1 MCGEAVANQNDQL
14 NEAAPEAPVPGG
26 EWGEWIR
33 PQTEPASTFEKPEAL
48 ADLLVLDVSSGSM
61 AGPFCSSI
69 LAEWGAEVVRI
80 EPPGGDVL
88 RRFSPFGL
96 EHKGAGLG
104 YLVEGRNKL
113 HITCN
118 LENAEGRRQFRRL
131 AAKAD
136 VVIETYPPGRMDR
149 WRIGYRQ
156 LSEVNPRLIYAAI
169 TTYGQFG
176 PKAAARSNQPDYD
189 VTDQALSGLVY
200 ITGEPV
206 ANPKHPQ
213 PYETPTKAGNWM
225 AWYAGGAWAAF
236 GILTAV
242 QHCHRTGEGQLV
254 DVSPPEALMRFLED
268 MVLYYDKA
276 GVIRER
282 VGVVDTAVSVYN
294 FVRCKDGYQMIAGFS
309 DVNFTGLTNVMGRP
323 ELRQDPRFDTFVK
336 RAHNRLALHGE
347 VEAWSRQYTSQE
359 ILEKVQ
365 DYMLNRRGPGTV
377 ATGRVNSP
385 AETFQESHWWER
397 GSLTTVDDP
406 IYGELPMQGQPWK
419 ATGTPP
425 RMKWACRPAGQDNAY
440 VYLKYLGVGPAKLA
454 GYQKRGAI

>member
-1 MCGEAVANQNDQL
+1 MANQNVQL
-14 NEAAPEAPVPGG
+14 NSEELQVPGG

-33 PQTEPASTFEKPEAL
+33 PQTEPASAFEKPEAL

-200 ITGEPV
+200 ITG
-206 ANPKHPQ
+206 
-213 PYETPTKAGNWM
+213 
-225 AWYAGGAWAAF
+225 
-236 GILTAV
+236 
-242 QHCHRTGEGQLV
+242 
-254 DVSPPEALMRFLED
+254 
-268 MVLYYDKA
+268 
-276 GVIRER
+276 
-282 VGVVDTAVSVYN
+282 
-294 FVRCKDGYQMIAGFS
+294 
-309 DVNFTGLTNVMGRP
+309 
-323 ELRQDPRFDTFVK
+323 
-336 RAHNRLALHGE
+336 
-347 VEAWSRQYTSQE
+347 
-359 ILEKVQ
+359 
-365 DYMLNRRGPGTV
+365 
-377 ATGRVNSP
+377 
-385 AETFQESHWWER
+385 
-397 GSLTTVDDP
+397 
-406 IYGELPMQGQPWK
+406 
-419 ATGTPP
+419 
-425 RMKWACRPAGQDNAY
+425 
-440 VYLKYLGVGPAKLA
+440 
-454 GYQKRGAI
+454 

>member
-1 MCGEAVANQNDQL
+1 MANQNVQL
-14 NEAAPEAPVPGG
+14 NSEELQVPGG

-33 PQTEPASTFEKPEAL
+33 PQTEPASAFEKPEAL

-206 ANPKHPQ
+206 ANPKRPQ

-242 QHCHRTGEGQLV
+242 QHRHRTGEGQLV

-309 DVNFTGLTNVMGRP
+309 DVNFTGLTNIMGRP
-323 ELRQDPRFDTFVK
+323 ELRQDPRFDTSVK

>member
-1 MCGEAVANQNDQL
+1 MGKQYQQL
-14 NEAAPEAPVPGG
+14 NDEVPVQGG
-26 EWGEWIR
+26 EWVDWIR
-33 PQTEPASTFEKPEAL
+33 PQTEPAGVFEMPEAL

-118 LENAEGRRQFRRL
+118 LENAEGRRLFQRL

-156 LSEVNPRLIYAAI
+156 LRRANPRLIHAAI

-176 PKAAARSNQPDYD
+176 PKAAAHANQPDYD
-189 VTDQALSGLVY
+189 VADQALSGLVY

-206 ANPKHPQ
+206 ADPKHPQ
-213 PYETPTKAGNWM
+213 PYETPTRAGNWM

-242 QHCHRTGEGQLV
+242 QHRHRTGEGQLV

-309 DVNFTGLTNVMGRP
+309 DVNFTGLTNIMGRP
-323 ELRQDPRFDTFVK
+323 ELRQDPRFDTSVK

-385 AETFQESHWWER
+385 AETFQESHWWQR

-440 VYLKYLGVGPAKLA
+440 VYLNYLGVGPAKLA
-454 GYQKRGAI
+454 GYQKRGIL

>member
-1 MCGEAVANQNDQL
+1 MANQNVQL
-14 NEAAPEAPVPGG
+14 NSEELQVPGG

-149 WRIGYRQ
+149 GRIGYRQ

-213 PYETPTKAGNWM
+213 PYETPTRAGNWM

-242 QHCHRTGEGQLV
+242 QHRHRTGEGQLV

-309 DVNFTGLTNVMGRP
+309 DVNFTGLTNIMGRP
-323 ELRQDPRFDTFVK
+323 ELRQDPRFDTSVK

-454 GYQKRGAI
+454 GYQKRGIL

>member
-1 MCGEAVANQNDQL
+1 MANQNVQL
-14 NEAAPEAPVPGG
+14 NSEELQVPGG

-242 QHCHRTGEGQLV
+242 QHRHRTGEGQLV

-309 DVNFTGLTNVMGRP
+309 DVNFTGLTNIMGRP
-323 ELRQDPRFDTFVK
+323 ELRQDPRFDTSVK